1 MMQKNA
7 KEMIHTTTFVPIPDP
22 FEQEIVDDQFE
33 NLEHRKVKHTYVE
46 PQNENAQTIETE
58 TQATDNEFPKLKQE
72 LDKVNRT
79 VTEDD
84 AINLIGDIVDEG
96 NPFKSIDT
104 KDIWMEGRLFDNDD
118 RQGIKDIS
126 KEIIGENEPFVE
138 TIEDDFTWPIETVT
152 IEDDI
157 DIPSDGGIAIDA
169 PKKVKIITD
178 PNRLCL
184 ASNRI
189 KKKYFHQKS
198 KGMLKRSNKKATA
211 WLRKAGYLDTDDLET
226 IDYNNDS
233 NINDLDD
240 VETVDYNNDNNLN
253 NLDDTDLKKV
263 SGKRIA
269 AKKIV
274 KKYRNLARK
283 KPYQR
288 VSKKTDDNIV
298 FLKQVPVHP
307 RDRLAKRNKRWRYI
321 GETST
326 CSSQG

>member
-1 MMQKNA
+1 MQKNA
-7 KEMIHTTTFVPIPDP
+7 KEMIHTTTFVPMPDP

-138 TIEDDFTWPIETVT
+138 TIEDDFT
-152 IEDDI
+152 
-157 DIPSDGGIAIDA
+157 
-169 PKKVKIITD
+169 
-178 PNRLCL
+178 
-184 ASNRI
+184 
-189 KKKYFHQKS
+189 
-198 KGMLKRSNKKATA
+198 
-211 WLRKAGYLDTDDLET
+211 
-226 IDYNNDS
+226 
-233 NINDLDD
+233 
-240 VETVDYNNDNNLN
+240 
-253 NLDDTDLKKV
+253 
-263 SGKRIA
+263 
-269 AKKIV
+269 
-274 KKYRNLARK
+274 
-283 KPYQR
+283 
-288 VSKKTDDNIV
+288 
-298 FLKQVPVHP
+298 
-307 RDRLAKRNKRWRYI
+307 
-321 GETST
+321 
-326 CSSQG
+326 